1 MSITATDPNFGT
13 WVIAKE
19 RGNKVRRRQIGTGI
33 WTAWEHLAK
42 PVDVDDKLATETIAK
57 LTRDELRAL
66 AKSLGLKG
74 YGKLTKAGLI
84 ELVSQ

>member
-33 WTAWEHLAK
+33 WTDWESK
-42 PVDVDDKLATETIAK
+42 PVSRYAERVELFSA
-57 LTRDELRAL
+57 LTRDHLRVEAKL
-66 AKSLGLKG
+66 AGLKG
-74 YGKLTKAGLI
+74 YGNLTKAGLVD
-84 ELVSQ
+84 LLAKHQ